1 MFMNKF
7 IEMVKELEKLTGT
20 NEKIGCIKK
29 YAENDENIQKLLKL
43 TYDPY
48 ITYGIKK
55 VPGAVEGKNEI
66 TYDEIFAL
74 LEKLWSRELTGNKAR
89 KEIETLKES
98 KLDNWIIDRI
108 IGRDL
113 KVNVSAKSINKA
125 IKNLIPV
132 FNIALCERIE
142 NENQI
147 PDGYNFAQVKIDGT
161 RNIAIVDVENETVEH
176 YSRAGIRIKQFD
188 NLWILKKNLITVA
201 KKLINGKCLY
211 KNSDKSDTKIV
222 FDGEISGGS
231 WAKTINAKASVN
243 ENIEAKENL
252 IYYIF
257 DYIPFEVW
265 KTGQMSTETFNL
277 IERSNN
283 LCYSVAEFYN
293 SIQFPH
299 SIYHKNTNE
308 IKDFYHEC
316 LEMGYE
322 GIVVKKS
329 DSYYNFKK
337 SKDWLKLKPVLDFDG
352 KIDDVIEGT
361 GKYSGMLGAIVVSG
375 QTENG
380 QKFCTKIGS
389 GFDEKQRKEYWN
401 EKDKIIGKTVEFEC
415 QELTE
420 PDENNIFSV
429 RFPIFKCFRLDK

>member
-1 MFMNKF
+1 
-7 IEMVKELEKLTGT
+7 MVKELKTLTGT
-20 NEKIGCIKK
+20 NEKIECIKK
-29 YAENDENIQKLLKL
+29 YAENDVNIQKLLKY

-55 VPGAVEGKNEI
+55 VPGAVEGKSDF
-66 TYDEIFAL
+66 TYDEIFGL
-74 LEKLWSRELTGNKAR
+74 LEKLGTRELTGNKAR
-89 KEIETLKES
+89 EEIGNLKEA
-98 KLDNWIIDRI
+98 KTDNWILDRI

-113 KVNVSAKSINKA
+113 KVNISAKSINKA

-132 FNIALCERIE
+132 FNISLCERIE
-142 NENQI
+142 SENQI

-188 NLWILKKNLITVA
+188 NIQTLKTNLIDLA
-201 KKLINGKCLY
+201 KKLINENQLY
-211 KNSDKSDTKIV
+211 KNNKHTDTKVV

-243 ENIEAKENL
+243 ENIEAKESL

-265 KTGQMSTETFNL
+265 KAGQVSTETFNL
-277 IERSNN
+277 IERSNI
-283 LCYSVAEFYN
+283 LCDLLPVVVWSSLRFPYSLN
-293 SIQFPH
+293 N
-299 SIYHKNTNE
+299 KNVNE
-308 IKDFYHEC
+308 LRDFYHEC

-352 KIDDVIEGT
+352 KIDEVIEGT

-380 QKFCTKIGS
+380 QQFCTKIGS
-389 GFDEKQRKEYWN
+389 GFDEEQRKEYWN
-401 EKDKIIGKTVEFEC
+401 EKDKIIGRTVEFEC

>member
-1 MFMNKF
+1 MNKF
-7 IEMVKELEKLTGT
+7 IEMVKELKKLTGT
-20 NEKIGCIKK
+20 NEKIECIKK

-55 VPGAVEGKNEI
+55 IPDAVEGKNEI

-74 LEKLWSRELTGNKAR
+74 LEKLGTRKLTGNKAR
-89 KEIETLKES
+89 QEIETLKKS
-98 KLDNWIIDRI
+98 KLDNWIVDRI

-113 KVNVSAKSINKA
+113 KVNVSVKSINKA
-125 IKNLIPV
+125 IENIIPV

-147 PDGYNFAQVKIDGT
+147 PNDYNFAQVKIDGT
-161 RNIAIVDVENETVEH
+161 RNIAIVDTENETVKH

-188 NLWILKKNLITVA
+188 NMTRLNAGLLELANDIGIPKV
-201 KKLINGKCLY
+201 
-211 KNSDKSDTKIV
+211 V

-231 WAKTINAKASVN
+231 WSKTINAKASVN

-257 DYIPFEVW
+257 DYIPFDVW
-265 KTGQMSTETFNL
+265 CTGKESKETPTL
-277 IERSNN
+277 IERSNKLLEVISRN
-283 LCYSVAEFYN
+283 RYVHEYITFPYSIHNNKKSEL
-293 SIQFPH
+293 I
-299 SIYHKNTNE
+299 
-308 IKDFYHEC
+308 DFYHEC
-316 LEMGYE
+316 LGMGFE
-322 GIVVKKS
+322 GIIIKKS
-329 DSYYNFKK
+329 DSHYNFKK

-352 KIDDVIEGT
+352 KIEKVIEGT
-361 GKYSGMLGAIVVSG
+361 GKYKGMLGAIVVSG
-375 QTENG
+375 KTEND
-380 QKFCTKIGS
+380 QKFMTKIGS
-389 GFDEKQRKEYWN
+389 GFDENQRTEYWN
-401 EKDKIIGKTVEFEC
+401 ERENLIGRTVEFEA

-420 PDENNIFSV
+420 PDESGVFSI

>member
-1 MFMNKF
+1 
-7 IEMVKELEKLTGT
+7 MVKELETLTGT
-20 NEKIGCIKK
+20 NEKIECIKK
-29 YAENDENIQKLLKL
+29 YAENDVNIQKLLKY

-55 VPGAVEGKNEI
+55 VPGAVEGKSDF
-66 TYDEIFAL
+66 TYDEIFGL
-74 LEKLWSRELTGNKAR
+74 LEKLGTRELTGNKAR
-89 KEIETLKES
+89 EEIGNLKEA
-98 KLDNWIIDRI
+98 KTDNWILDRI

-113 KVNVSAKSINKA
+113 KVNISAKSINKA

-132 FNIALCERIE
+132 FNISLCERIE
-142 NENQI
+142 SENQI

-188 NLWILKKNLITVA
+188 NMV
-201 KKLINGKCLY
+201 KLNAGLLELANDIGISKV
-211 KNSDKSDTKIV
+211 V

-231 WAKTINAKASVN
+231 WSKTINAKASVN

-257 DYIPFEVW
+257 DYIPFDVW
-265 KTGQMSTETFNL
+265 CTGKESADTPTL
-277 IERSNN
+277 IERSNKLLKLISQN
-283 LCYSVAEFYN
+283 LYVHEYITFPYS
-293 SIQFPH
+293 IH
-299 SIYHKNTNE
+299 TNKKSE
-308 IKDFYHEC
+308 LIDFYHEC
-316 LEMGYE
+316 LESGFE
-322 GIVVKKS
+322 GIVVKRA
-329 DSYYNFKK
+329 DSRYNFKK

-352 KIDDVIEGT
+352 KIEKVIEGT
-361 GKYSGMLGAIVVSG
+361 GKYKGMLGAIVVSG
-375 QTENG
+375 KTEND
-380 QKFCTKIGS
+380 QQFMTKIGS
-389 GFDEKQRKEYWN
+389 GFDENQRAEYWN
-401 EKDKIIGKTVEFEC
+401 ERERLIGRTVEFEA